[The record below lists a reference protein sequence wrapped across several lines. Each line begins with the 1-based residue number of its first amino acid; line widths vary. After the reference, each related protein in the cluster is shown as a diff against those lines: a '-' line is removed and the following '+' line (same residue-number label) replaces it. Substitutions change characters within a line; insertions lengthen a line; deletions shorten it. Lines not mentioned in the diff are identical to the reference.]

1 MANTY
6 SFIGSTTLGSATASV
21 IFSSIPQGF
30 NNLVIHISANC
41 TGSGTSISQYLR
53 YNNTSYTIQGGTMY
67 MSDNTAITGYA
78 PAGAT
83 FVTPGSSYASS
94 LMNNYIIEIFNYNI
108 SSRKVSLIYGGF
120 APNSTGSSAGWNEM
134 GGNAID
140 SDQAA
145 ITQIE
150 FYTGNANFGANS
162 TFSLY
167 GIKNS

>member
-30 NNLVIHISANC
+30 NNLVIHISTRN
-41 TGSGTSISQYLR
+41 TGSGISSTQYLR
-53 YNNTSYTIQGGTMY
+53 YNNTNYTIQTGGMY
-67 MSDNTAITGYA
+67 MMDNTAVSGYSG
-78 PAGAT
+78 AGAQY
-83 FVTPGSSYASS
+83 VTPNSNYGTA

-108 SSRKVSLIYGGF
+108 SSRKVSLVHGGF
-120 APNSTGSSAGWNEM
+120 APDSTSTNAGWTEIS
-134 GGNAID
+134 GNAID

-150 FYTGNANFGANS
+150 FYTAANTFGANS

>member
-41 TGSGTSISQYLR
+41 TGSGLSISQFLR

-67 MSDNTAITGYA
+67 MTDSSAISGYA
-78 PAGAT
+78 PSGAT
-83 FVTPGSSYASS
+83 FVTPGSNYASS
-94 LMNNYIIEIFNYNI
+94 LKNNYIIEIFNYNI
-108 SSRKVSLIYGGF
+108 SSRKVSLIHGGF
-120 APNSTGSSAGWNEM
+120 APDSTSTNAGWTEI

-150 FYTGNANFGANS
+150 FYTGTANFGANS

-167 GIKNS
+167 GIKNT